1 MALPFPISD
10 EVEFAIELL
19 SYSTPENR
27 GAVYTRREVVEF
39 ILDLSGYTDDKP
51 LYKKQILEPS
61 FGNGEFLFAI
71 IERLLKSCA
80 SHEITGD
87 LLTHKL
93 KDCIRAVELHKGTF
107 YSARK
112 QLDILLEAKGL
123 TMQQRNVLLD
133 SWLICDDYLLHDLG
147 CSFDYV
153 VGNPPYLRQE
163 LIPDVLM
170 AEYRNRFATIFDR
183 ADLYIAFFEKSLL
196 SLKADGVLGFICSD
210 RWAKNRYGGPLRKL
224 ISDHFSLKIYVDMV
238 DTPAF
243 SSQVAAYPA
252 ITIIHNKKE
261 SSGITRII
269 RKPKINELHLSSLAK
284 KVSSNIKNNN
294 IEEIKD
300 VADGDKPWILD
311 LCERSNF
318 IRYLEDNFPH
328 IEEAGC
334 KVGIGV
340 ATGADEIYIKPS
352 SVLDIE
358 STRKLPLIMTDDISN
373 GKISWSGNSI
383 VNPFDDAGKL
393 VNLED
398 YPKLKAYLTEHEERL
413 RNRYIAKRNPQ
424 KWYRTIDRIQPSFVQ
439 RAKLLIPDIKGKAQI
454 IYDKGEFYPHH
465 NLYYIVSDKWDLRA
479 LQVVLRAGIAHM
491 FVATYSTKIRGGYLR
506 FQAQYLRRIRI
517 PRWTELSEDI
527 KNRLIEAS
535 TKDIDENVYRL
546 VAEMYNVKPDLFIS
560 LIKRE
565 EANNG
570 N

>member
-1 MALPFPISD
+1 M
-10 EVEFAIELL
+10 
-19 SYSTPENR
+19 
-27 GAVYTRREVVEF
+27 
-39 ILDLSGYTDDKP
+39 
-51 LYKKQILEPS
+51 
-61 FGNGEFLFAI
+61 
-71 IERLLKSCA
+71 
-80 SHEITGD
+80 
-87 LLTHKL
+87 
-93 KDCIRAVELHKGTF
+93 
-107 YSARK
+107 
-112 QLDILLEAKGL
+112 
-123 TMQQRNVLLD
+123 
-133 SWLICDDYLLHDLG
+133 
-147 CSFDYV
+147 
-153 VGNPPYLRQE
+153 
-163 LIPDVLM
+163 
-170 AEYRNRFATIFDR
+170 
-183 ADLYIAFFEKSLL
+183 
-196 SLKADGVLGFICSD
+196 
-210 RWAKNRYGGPLRKL
+210 
-224 ISDHFSLKIYVDMV
+224 
-238 DTPAF
+238 
-243 SSQVAAYPA
+243 
-252 ITIIHNKKE
+252 
-261 SSGITRII
+261 
-269 RKPKINELHLSSLAK
+269 
-284 KVSSNIKNNN
+284 
-294 IEEIKD
+294 
-300 VADGDKPWILD
+300 ADGDKPWILD